1 MTDLEKKL
9 LSYDY
14 AVGPR
19 DPAVLPGIP
28 GAWMVTDPIDNED
41 GYIIVGDD
49 REELIIEACDHL
61 LGHLT
66 VKPYTVL
73 LLRPDYIANN
83 YGEDTYMDHVNAESG
98 EQAQNLAQ
106 RRAWDFDFPP
116 AADMGDEFE
125 DIGDVSFE
133 DYAVLMVIEGHR
145 NDIKSL

>member
-19 DPAVLPGIP
+19 DFAVLPGIP

-61 LGHLT
+61 LGDL
-66 VKPYTVL
+66 
-73 LLRPDYIANN
+73 
-83 YGEDTYMDHVNAESG
+83 E
-98 EQAQNLAQ
+98 
-106 RRAWDFDFPP
+106 
-116 AADMGDEFE
+116 
-125 DIGDVSFE
+125 
-133 DYAVLMVIEGHR
+133 
-145 NDIKSL
+145 